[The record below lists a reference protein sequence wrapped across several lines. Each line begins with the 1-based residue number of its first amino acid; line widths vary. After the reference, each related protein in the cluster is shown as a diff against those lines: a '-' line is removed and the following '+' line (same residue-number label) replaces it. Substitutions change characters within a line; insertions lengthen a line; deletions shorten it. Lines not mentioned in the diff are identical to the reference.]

1 MENSANGFL
10 LDKALAFAARAHQGQ
25 FRKGTEIPYISHP
38 YAVGLI
44 LQGAGCRRE
53 VVAAGILHDLLEDT
67 PVTMEQ
73 LRKEFGPEIA
83 ALVEGCSEPGHDE
96 LPWETRKEHTIA
108 YLKSAPVE
116 IRMVACADKL
126 HNVRSMMVDYRQ
138 VGEESSGNGLSVA
151 GSNRNGITGAWRRV
165 WGVSW
170 IRRNWNGFSVNMR
183 QRWRSYLINNDA
195 LWVPCVKQREVS

>member
-67 PVTMEQ
+67 SVTMEQ

-138 VGEESSGNGLSVA
+138 VGEELWKRFKRGREQQEWYYRGLAASLGSRLDTPELERIFRQYETAVA
-151 GSNRNGITGAWRRV
+151 KLFN
-165 WGVSW
+165 
-170 IRRNWNGFSVNMR
+170 
-183 QRWRSYLINNDA
+183 
-195 LWVPCVKQREVS
+195 KQ